1 MVAKIFRKQKQEKL
15 KRKKPRNLRKTTEI
29 ESKLARDA
37 GRMENESL
45 VKLLDTAPVSRFHYG
60 LLIICSLAYA
70 LTGMGVMLI
79 SVLLTPIGKEWGLS
93 PVTKGMLASAGYVG
107 MFFGAIGC
115 GFLADLVGRK
125 KTLLFTIVL
134 SSIFTA
140 LCAVAWDVSSMAVLR
155 FLAGIG
161 LGGALPQPGVYV
173 SEYTPA
179 KYRGRFLGITETS
192 WVYGVLLGLFS
203 GWLLVEPFGWRI
215 VFLVALVSLILVPS
229 IFWVIPESIRYLEE
243 KRQRREA
250 AEILR
255 KRGLTSV
262 AVTSKKSEVGLHK
275 KHGGRLLV
283 KSALREMWSSS
294 YWKRTAVLWIL
305 WIVLVYTYH
314 GIFIW
319 LPSIYAT
326 ELGFPEVRAIWF
338 VMVVTLFQI
347 PGYYSATF
355 LLDRFGR
362 KPVLIGYLALA
373 GVGSYLLGFSG
384 DVSSI
389 LVWSSVISF
398 FNLGAWAGLYTYT
411 PELYPTRM
419 RGSGSGVAASLG
431 RFAGIFAPTIT
442 PLLLVSAG
450 LWLPFAVFAL
460 AHGAAAL
467 SVAVLGT
474 ETKGRILEEIAE

>member
-1 MVAKIFRKQKQEKL
+1 MEK
-15 KRKKPRNLRKTTEI
+15 
-29 ESKLARDA
+29 
-37 GRMENESL
+37 ESL
-45 VKLLDTAPVSRFHYG
+45 VEYLETASLSRFHYG
-60 LLIICSLAYA
+60 LLTVCALAYA

-79 SVLLTPIGKEWGLS
+79 SILLTSIKNEWGLS
-93 PVTKGMLASAGYVG
+93 LVTTGLLASAGYVG
-107 MFFGAIGC
+107 MFFGAIAC

-125 KTLLFTIVL
+125 KALLFTIVI
-134 SSIFTA
+134 SSIFTS

-192 WVYGVLLGLFS
+192 WVYGVLLSLFS
-203 GWLLVEPFGWRI
+203 GWLLVGPFGWRV
-215 VFLVALVSLILVPS
+215 VFLMALVSLVLVPL
-229 IFWVIPESIRYLEE
+229 IVWFIPESIRYLEDKG
-243 KRQRREA
+243 KRGEA
-250 AEILR
+250 VEILR
-255 KRGLTSV
+255 KRGLASITASSKESSLSV
-262 AVTSKKSEVGLHK
+262 HK
-275 KHGGRLLV
+275 KYEGRLLV
-283 KSALREMWSSS
+283 KSALRELWSSS

-305 WIVLVYTYH
+305 WGVLVYTYH

-338 VMVVTLFQI
+338 VLFVTLFQI

-373 GVGSYLLGFSG
+373 GVGSYLLGFAG
-384 DVSSI
+384 DTTSI
-389 LVWSSVISF
+389 LVWSCVISF

-442 PLLLVSAG
+442 PLLWVSAG
-450 LWLPFAVFAL
+450 LWLPFIVFAL

-467 SVAVLGT
+467 SVVILGI
-474 ETKGRILEEIAE
+474 ETKGRVLEEIAE

>member
-1 MVAKIFRKQKQEKL
+1 MEK
-15 KRKKPRNLRKTTEI
+15 
-29 ESKLARDA
+29 
-37 GRMENESL
+37 ESL
-45 VKLLDTAPVSRFHYG
+45 IEHLETATLSRFHYG
-60 LLIICSLAYA
+60 LLGICSLAYA

-79 SVLLTPIGKEWGLS
+79 SILLTPIGREWGLS
-93 PVTKGMLASAGYVG
+93 RVTTGLLASAGYVG

-125 KTLLFTIVL
+125 KALLFTIII
-134 SSIFTA
+134 SSFFTS
-140 LCAVAWDVSSMAVLR
+140 LCAGAWDVLSLAVLR

-203 GWLLVEPFGWRI
+203 GWLLVKPFGWRV
-215 VFLVALVSLILVPS
+215 VFLMALVSLVLVPL
-229 IFWVIPESIRYLEE
+229 IAWFIPESIRYLENKG
-243 KRQRREA
+243 KRGEA
-250 AEILR
+250 VEILR
-255 KRGLTSV
+255 RRGLASIM
-262 AVTSKKSEVGLHK
+262 ASGKKSSLAVHK
-275 KHGGRLLV
+275 KYKGGLLV
-283 KSALREMWSSS
+283 KAALRELWSSS
-294 YWKRTAVLWIL
+294 YWKRTVVLWIL
-305 WIVLVYTYH
+305 WAVLVYTYH

-326 ELGFPEVRAIWF
+326 ELGFPDVRAVWF
-338 VMVVTLFQI
+338 VLVVTLFQV

-362 KPVLIGYLALA
+362 KPVLIGYLAFA
-373 GVGSYLLGFSG
+373 GVGSYLLGFAG
-384 DVSSI
+384 DTTSI
-389 LVWSSVISF
+389 LIWSCAISF

-442 PLLLVSAG
+442 PLLWVSAG
-450 LWLPFAVFAL
+450 LWLPFTVFAL

-467 SVAVLGT
+467 SVAILGI
-474 ETKGRILEEIAE
+474 ETKGRVLEEIAE

>member
-1 MVAKIFRKQKQEKL
+1 MKGVAGSL
-15 KRKKPRNLRKTTEI
+15 KR
-29 ESKLARDA
+29 D
-37 GRMENESL
+37 SL
-45 VKLLDTAPVSRFHYG
+45 VAYLEEAPLSGFHYG
-60 LLIICSLAYA
+60 VLTICSLAYA

-79 SVLLTPIGKEWGLS
+79 SILLSPIKAEWGLDL
-93 PVTKGMLASAGYVG
+93 VTTGLLASVGYVG

-125 KTLLFTIVL
+125 KALLFAIIL
-134 SSIFTA
+134 SSIFTG
-140 LCAVAWDVSSMAVLR
+140 LCAVAWDVTSMAVLR

-192 WVYGVLLGLFS
+192 WVYGVLLGLFC
-203 GWLLVEPFGWRI
+203 GWLLLEPFGWRV
-215 VFLVALVSLILVPS
+215 VFLIALVSLALVPL
-229 IFWVIPESIRYLEE
+229 IVWFIPESIRYLQDKGRHEE
-243 KRQRREA
+243 A
-250 AEILR
+250 VEILR
-255 KRGLTSV
+255 GHGLVSSTFSGKEFGIGE
-262 AVTSKKSEVGLHK
+262 SKKREGAV
-275 KHGGRLLV
+275 V
-283 KSALREMWSSS
+283 IEALRELWSSF

-305 WIVLVYTYH
+305 WAVLVYTYH

-319 LPSIYAT
+319 LPSIYAA

-338 VMVVTLFQI
+338 VLVVTLFQI

-355 LLDRFGR
+355 LLDRLGR

-373 GVGSYLLGFSG
+373 GVGSYLISFAG
-384 DVSSI
+384 DVTSI
-389 LVWSSVISF
+389 LVWSCVISF

-431 RFAGIFAPTIT
+431 RFAGIFAPTVT
-442 PLLLVSAG
+442 PLLWVGAG
-450 LWLPFAVFAL
+450 LWLPFIVFGL
-460 AHGAAAL
+460 AHIIAAL
-467 SVAVLGT
+467 SVAILGT
-474 ETKGRILEEIAE
+474 ETKGKVLEEITE

>member
-1 MVAKIFRKQKQEKL
+1 MEK
-15 KRKKPRNLRKTTEI
+15 
-29 ESKLARDA
+29 
-37 GRMENESL
+37 ESL
-45 VKLLDTAPVSRFHYG
+45 VEYLETASLSRFHYG
-60 LLIICSLAYA
+60 LLTICALAYA

-79 SVLLTPIGKEWGLS
+79 SILLTSIKNEWGLS
-93 PVTKGMLASAGYVG
+93 LVTTGLLASAGYVG

-125 KTLLFTIVL
+125 KALLFTIVI
-134 SSIFTA
+134 SSIFTG
-140 LCAVAWDVSSMAVLR
+140 LCAVAWDVPSMAVLR
-155 FLAGIG
+155 FLAGMG

-203 GWLLVEPFGWRI
+203 GWLLVEPFGWRV
-215 VFLVALVSLILVPS
+215 VFLIALVSLVLVPL
-229 IFWVIPESIRYLEE
+229 IVWFVPESIRYLEDKG
-243 KRQRREA
+243 KREDA
-250 AEILR
+250 VEILR
-255 KRGLTSV
+255 KRGLASITAS
-262 AVTSKKSEVGLHK
+262 SKESSLGAHK
-275 KHGGRLLV
+275 KYEGRLLV
-283 KSALREMWSSS
+283 KSALRELWSSS

-305 WIVLVYTYH
+305 WAVLVYTYH

-319 LPSIYAT
+319 LPSIYASP

-373 GVGSYLLGFSG
+373 GVGSYLLGFAG
-384 DVSSI
+384 DTTSI
-389 LVWSSVISF
+389 LVWSCVISF

-431 RFAGIFAPTIT
+431 RFAGIFAPTVT
-442 PLLLVSAG
+442 PFLWVSAG
-450 LWLPFAVFAL
+450 LWLPFLVFAL
-460 AHGAAAL
+460 AHGVAAL
-467 SVAVLGT
+467 SVVVLGI
-474 ETKGRILEEIAE
+474 ETKGRVLEEIAE

>member
-1 MVAKIFRKQKQEKL
+1 MGK
-15 KRKKPRNLRKTTEI
+15 
-29 ESKLARDA
+29 
-37 GRMENESL
+37 ESL
-45 VKLLDTAPVSRFHYG
+45 VAYLEKAPLSGFHYG
-60 LLIICSLAYA
+60 VLTICSLAYA

-79 SVLLTPIGKEWGLS
+79 SILLS
-93 PVTKGMLASAGYVG
+93 PIKAELGLDLVTTGLLASVGYVG

-125 KTLLFTIVL
+125 RALLFSIIL
-134 SSIFTA
+134 SAIFTG
-140 LCAVAWDVSSMAVLR
+140 LCAVAWDVGSMAVLR

-192 WVYGVLLGLFS
+192 WVYGVLLGLFC
-203 GWLLVEPFGWRI
+203 GWLLLGPFGWRV
-215 VFLVALVSLILVPS
+215 VFLIALVSLALVPL
-229 IFWVIPESIRYLEE
+229 IVWFIPESIRYLED
-243 KRQRREA
+243 KGRGGEA
-250 AEILR
+250 VQILR
-255 KRGLTSV
+255 RRGLVSTTASIEKPSLRV
-262 AVTSKKSEVGLHK
+262 PAKREGAVVVE
-275 KHGGRLLV
+275 
-283 KSALREMWSSS
+283 ALRELWSPF

-305 WIVLVYTYH
+305 WAVLVYTYH

-319 LPSIYAT
+319 LPSIYAA

-338 VMVVTLFQI
+338 VLVVTLFQI

-355 LLDRFGR
+355 LLDRLGR

-373 GVGSYLLGFSG
+373 GVGSFLLGFAG
-384 DVSSI
+384 DVTSI
-389 LVWSSVISF
+389 LIWSCMISF

-431 RFAGIFAPTIT
+431 RFAGIFAPTVT
-442 PLLLVSAG
+442 PLLWVSAG
-450 LWLPFAVFAL
+450 LWLPFIVFAV
-460 AHGAAAL
+460 AHGAAAV
-467 SVAVLGT
+467 SVVVLGI
-474 ETKGRILEEIAE
+474 ETKGKVLEEITE

>member
-1 MVAKIFRKQKQEKL
+1 MGK
-15 KRKKPRNLRKTTEI
+15 
-29 ESKLARDA
+29 
-37 GRMENESL
+37 ESL
-45 VKLLDTAPVSRFHYG
+45 VEYLETASLSNFHYG
-60 LLIICSLAYA
+60 LLTICSLAYA

-79 SVLLTPIGKEWGLS
+79 SILLTPIKNEWGLS
-93 PVTKGMLASAGYVG
+93 LVTTGLLASAGYVG

-125 KTLLFTIVL
+125 KALLFTIAI
-134 SSIFTA
+134 SSIFTS
-140 LCAVAWDVSSMAVLR
+140 LCAVAWDVPSLAVLR

-203 GWLLVEPFGWRI
+203 GWLLVGPFGWRAI
-215 VFLVALVSLILVPS
+215 FLIALVSLVLVPL
-229 IFWVIPESIRYLEE
+229 IVWFIPESIRYLEDKG
-243 KRQRREA
+243 KRGA
-250 AEILR
+250 AVEILR
-255 KRGLTSV
+255 KRGLASITAS
-262 AVTSKKSEVGLHK
+262 SKESSLGTHK
-275 KHGGRLLV
+275 KYERGLLV
-283 KSALREMWSSS
+283 KSALRELWSSS

-305 WIVLVYTYH
+305 WAVLVYTYH

-319 LPSIYAT
+319 LPSIYAA

-338 VMVVTLFQI
+338 VLVVTLFQI

-373 GVGSYLLGFSG
+373 GVGSYLLGFAG
-384 DVSSI
+384 DTTSI
-389 LVWSSVISF
+389 LIWSCVISF

-431 RFAGIFAPTIT
+431 RFAGIFAPTVT
-442 PLLLVSAG
+442 PLLWVSAG
-450 LWLPFAVFAL
+450 LWLPFIVFAL

-467 SVAVLGT
+467 SVVVLGI
-474 ETKGRILEEIAE
+474 ETKGRVLEEIAE

>member
-1 MVAKIFRKQKQEKL
+1 
-15 KRKKPRNLRKTTEI
+15 
-29 ESKLARDA
+29 
-37 GRMENESL
+37 
-45 VKLLDTAPVSRFHYG
+45 
-60 LLIICSLAYA
+60 
-70 LTGMGVMLI
+70 MGVMLI
-79 SVLLTPIGKEWGLS
+79 SILLTPIGKEWSLDFVTRGL
-93 PVTKGMLASAGYVG
+93 LASAGYVG

-115 GFLADLVGRK
+115 GLLADLVGRK
-125 KTLLFTIVL
+125 KALLFTIVI
-134 SSIFTA
+134 SSIFTG
-140 LCAVAWDVSSMAVLR
+140 LCAVAWDVLSMVVLR

-161 LGGALPQPGVYV
+161 LGGALPQPGVYI

-203 GWLLVEPFGWRI
+203 GWLLVEPFGWRA
-215 VFLVALVSLILVPS
+215 VFLMALISLVLVPLILW
-229 IFWVIPESIRYLEE
+229 FIPESIRYLED
-243 KRQRREA
+243 KGNRVA
-250 AEILR
+250 AIEILET
-255 KRGLTSV
+255 RGLASTTVFAHES
-262 AVTSKKSEVGLHK
+262 SQGDNKKYEGE
-275 KHGGRLLV
+275 LLV
-283 KSALREMWSSS
+283 KSALRELWSLP
-294 YWKRTAVLWIL
+294 YWKNTLVLWIL
-305 WIVLVYTYH
+305 WMVLVYTYH

-338 VMVVTLFQI
+338 VLVVTLLQI

-362 KPVLIGYLALA
+362 KPILIGYLALA
-373 GVGSYLLGFSG
+373 AVGSYLLGFAG
-384 DVSSI
+384 DTTSI
-389 LVWSSVISF
+389 LVWSCVISF

-431 RFAGIFAPTIT
+431 RFAGIFAPTLT
-442 PLLLVSAG
+442 PLLWVSAG
-450 LWLPFAVFAL
+450 LWLPFVVFAL

-467 SVAVLGT
+467 SVAALGM